1 MRWFGR
7 RKSSIKKLA
16 IQPPAPFPE
25 RSGIAIVVCVKD
37 EGAYIGEW
45 VLFHQAV
52 GVRHFIVYDNGS
64 TDDTCAILRQT
75 LSPDALTIV
84 PWAGRMTYGEDE
96 RFLDCQVVAFAHAI
110 LNFGGAFRRMAF
122 IDADEFL
129 LPKKGT
135 TIEGVLVPTQ
145 NFPNISLPW
154 HMFGTN
160 GHKTKPEGPVLLNYT
175 KRSADPL
182 GRREHSTNFKCIVD
196 PCEVVEV
203 SIHQFKTR
211 EFGDLTVNDG
221 GHRFTRRGRKSAA
234 FYSNQFLQ
242 LNHYYSKSEE
252 EVQAKIQRGSN
263 FATSREKLE
272 AKIRTTIAN
281 IEADEIED
289 HAMSEFVIH
298 SAIELTVDDRG
309 QDRVVARPR

>member
-7 RKSSIKKLA
+7 GKKSIKNLA
-16 IQPPAPFPE
+16 IDPPAPLPD
-25 RSGIAIVVCVKD
+25 RHGIAMVICVKD
-37 EGAYIGEW
+37 EEAYIGEW
-45 VLFHQAV
+45 VRFHQSV
-52 GVRHFIVYDNGS
+52 GARHFIVYDNGS
-64 TDDTCAILRQT
+64 TDETCTILRQI
-75 LSPDALTIV
+75 LEPNALTIV
-84 PWAGRMTYGEDE
+84 PWAGRMAYGEDE

-129 LPKKGT
+129 LPKSGT
-135 TIEGVLVPTQ
+135 TIEEALVATE
-145 NFPNISLPW
+145 NFPNVSLPW

-160 GHKTKPEGPVLLNYT
+160 GHKAKPEGPVLLNYI

-182 GRREHSTNFKCIVD
+182 SRKEHSTNFKCIVD
-196 PCEVVEV
+196 PCEVTEV

-221 GHRFTRRGRKSAA
+221 GHRFTRRERKSAA

-252 EVQAKIQRGSN
+252 EMRAKMQRGSN
-263 FATSREKLE
+263 FAASPKKLE
-272 AKIRTTIAN
+272 DKMQTTIAN

-289 HAMSEFVIH
+289 YAMEEFVTRN
-298 SAIELTVDDRG
+298 AIDLTGHDRT
-309 QDRVVARPR
+309 QERAVAQSR